1 MSESTQTNIPR
12 PPQQGKRPSNSVWR
26 GNKYPAVKLRGY
38 YSDVA
43 SQENMDKIGVR
54 LLGKKN
60 YLFFNYNV
68 FLKGDL
74 CWTRFA

>member
-1 MSESTQTNIPR
+1 MSEPSQTNIPR

-43 SQENMDKIGVR
+43 SKENMDKIGV
-54 LLGKKN
+54 
-60 YLFFNYNV
+60 
-68 FLKGDL
+68 
-74 CWTRFA
+74 C

>member
-1 MSESTQTNIPR
+1 MSEQSQTNIPR

-43 SQENMDKIGVR
+43 SKENIDKIGVSLQR
-54 LLGKKN
+54 VCKLASKSIS
-60 YLFFNYNV
+60 FCF
-68 FLKGDL
+68 
-74 CWTRFA
+74 